1 MKPASDAISGLSL
14 TSANYEE
21 AIAILKKSFSNKQQI
36 INRHMDILLSVS
48 PVNSS
53 QNTQKLRQL
62 YDILESHVRSLKS
75 LRVPSSSYVSLLSS
89 IIINKL
95 PQDLRLI
102 VSREIKDEEWHLD
115 RIMHV
120 LENEWEARERAP
132 PRDGPQLSG
141 GEQAVSKSRMRP
153 TTSALFTRHSGPTCT
168 YCKQS
173 HASNSCKIVTNS
185 AARKDILIS

>member
-21 AIAILKKSFSNKQQI
+21 AIAILKKRFSNKQQI

-62 YDILESHVRSLKS
+62 YDTLESHVRSLKS
-75 LRVPSSSYVSLLSS
+75 LGVPSSSYGSLLSS
-89 IIINKL
+89 IIMNKL

-120 LENEWEARERAP
+120 LENELEARERAP
-132 PRDGPQLSG
+132 PRDGP
-141 GEQAVSKSRMRP
+141 
-153 TTSALFTRHSGPTCT
+153 
-168 YCKQS
+168 
-173 HASNSCKIVTNS
+173 
-185 AARKDILIS
+185 